1 MQHVVLTNKHVVLTN
16 KHVMFTSKH
25 YNGVANIY
33 IYIYTQSSNCIL
45 Q

>member
-33 IYIYTQSSNCIL
+33 TYTK
-45 Q
+45 